1 MSIFKNKAKRTPLL
15 LSLFAVLSILF
26 AGNADALFVQDY
38 SKDAIKERIIRQAI
52 KQKLDPALALSVAK
66 QESNFNKNARSPVG
80 AIGLF
85 QLMPATARE
94 IGVNPYY
101 VNDNIVGGITYLKS
115 MKKRFGKV
123 ELALAA
129 YNAGPGAVSR
139 YKGIPPYRETRNYVR
154 NILRYYNQYKKNP
167 DPVHIKL
174 LEEMKTKKTK
184 TAKKAALP
192 ENTTTE
198 KIADSIKKNEI
209 NVEEVEVNVN
219 SNPVHIAFSFIRII
233 IGFFNIT

>member
-1 MSIFKNKAKRTPLL
+1 MSIFKNPVKRTSLL
-15 LSLFAVLSILF
+15 FSLFAVLCMLF
-26 AGNADALFVQDY
+26 ANNVSALFVQDY

-115 MKKRFGKV
+115 MQRRFGKV

-139 YKGIPPYRETRNYVR
+139 YKGIPPYRETRKYVR
-154 NILRYYNQYKKNP
+154 NILRYYNEYKKNP

-174 LEEMKTKKTK
+174 LKEMKNSK

-192 ENTTTE
+192 ENTTAN
-198 KIADSIKKNEI
+198 KIADLKKNEDEKI
-209 NVEEVEVNVN
+209 SVE
-219 SNPVHIAFSFIRII
+219 SSPVHIAFSFIRII